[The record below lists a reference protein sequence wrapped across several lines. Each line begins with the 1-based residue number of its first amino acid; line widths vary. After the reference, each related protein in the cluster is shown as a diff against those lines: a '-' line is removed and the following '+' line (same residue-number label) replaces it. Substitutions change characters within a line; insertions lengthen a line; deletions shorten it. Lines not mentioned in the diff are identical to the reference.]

1 MFSYSEKDL
10 DNLMQE
16 LFDYLNK
23 RSPYLM
29 IFGVILGLT
38 SPKTAELVRPYVVEI
53 SVLMAIISMLRI
65 DPLKLFS
72 VFRRPLL
79 VILTMFFVLIILPS
93 TTFLI
98 CRTIGFSN
106 WITTGLTFAS
116 AAPPL
121 SSAAAFALLVRIDP
135 AMVTGLSIPTT
146 LMAPVSVWF
155 LTSTLPTLGEGVEL
169 SGLIF
174 RLSAIIIGSLS
185 FALLFRNF
193 IGAKRVEAWRVEID
207 ALTAV
212 FVTIIAIGVMHEIGL
227 AMRSHTFNLLLI
239 VFLAAIISYGS
250 LGLSIAIFWLM
261 GKEEAFAVGLLS
273 SVKNMAIMVAAVIDV
288 VEPMIALVVICAQLP
303 IFFSPLV
310 MRMIFGYFQKKG

>member
-1 MFSYSEKDL
+1 
-10 DNLMQE
+10 MQE

-38 SPKTAELVRPYVVEI
+38 SPKTAELVRPHVVEI

-79 VILTMFFVLIILPS
+79 VITTMFFVLIILPS

-98 CRTIGFSN
+98 CRAIGFSN

-146 LMAPVSVWF
+146 LMAPVSVWV
-155 LTSTLPTLGEGVEL
+155 LTSTLPTLAEGVEL
-169 SGLIF
+169 NGLIF

-185 FALLFRNF
+185 FALLLRNF
-193 IGAKRVEAWRVEID
+193 IGAKRIEAWRVKID
-207 ALTAV
+207 ALTV
-212 FVTIIAIGVMHEIGL
+212 VLVTIIAIGVMHEIGL

-239 VFLAAIISYGS
+239 IFLAAIISYGS

-261 GKEEAFAVGLLS
+261 GKEEAFAIGLLS